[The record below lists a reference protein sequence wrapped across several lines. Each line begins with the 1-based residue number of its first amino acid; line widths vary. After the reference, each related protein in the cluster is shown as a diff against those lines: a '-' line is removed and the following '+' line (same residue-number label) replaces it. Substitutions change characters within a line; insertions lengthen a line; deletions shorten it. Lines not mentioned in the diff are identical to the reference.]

1 MASYKQKSYKQ
12 GIWAERFACLYLMFK
27 GYRIL
32 TRRYKTSV
40 GEVDI
45 VACRRGILAMVE
57 VKSRKDLSTALA
69 ALNYKSRKR
78 IIKAA
83 LHYIAS
89 HPRYQGYGLRF
100 DLIAIS
106 TSLKIRHLDN
116 AWQAEP

>member
-1 MASYKQKSYKQ
+1 MVSSKQKSYRN
-12 GIWAERFACLYLMFK
+12 GIWAERFACLYLMLK

-32 TRRYKTSV
+32 GRRYKTPV

-45 VACRRGILAMVE
+45 VALRAGTLAMVE
-57 VKSRKDLSTALA
+57 VKLRKDLSTAVD
-69 ALNYKSRKR
+69 ALGYKGRDR

-89 HPRYQGYGLRF
+89 HPRYQDYGLRF

-106 TSLKIRHLDN
+106 SSLKIRHLDN